1 MHRGG
6 GSQRETSWEAS
17 KVCLPTFLWPGIAMG
32 SSLVLSL
39 LAGPRTASAQT
50 LQKEENTSRRQGSPT
65 GSGLL
70 PQNCPC
76 SLISS
81 QKGYLAFFKSHC
93 NANVFSQT
101 EEARQM
107 WAIWQGCSSFVSKCR
122 RLVGRILNI
131 TLVIHK
137 HFIFQ
142 ERQGGEGCIRYISL
156 CQRGRKRQTS
166 DKSVWMCS
174 KIKGP
179 NICVCAIGMP
189 ADS

>member
-1 MHRGG
+1 MPRHSRR
-6 GSQRETSWEAS
+6 RETPATN
-17 KVCLPTFLWPGIAMG
+17 K
-32 SSLVLSL
+32 
-39 LAGPRTASAQT
+39 
-50 LQKEENTSRRQGSPT
+50 GSP
-65 GSGLL
+65 
-70 PQNCPC
+70 QEVVC
-76 SLISS
+76 SLRIVPVPSS
-81 QKGYLAFFKSHC
+81 RKGYLAFSRGHF
-93 NANVFSQT
+93 NANVFSHT

-107 WAIWQGCSSFVSKCR
+107 WAIWQGCSLFVSKCGK
-122 RLVGRILNI
+122 LVGRILNI

-142 ERQGGEGCIRYISL
+142 ERQGGEGRIRYISL
-156 CQRGRKRQTS
+156 CQRGRKRQTF